1 MAETQET
8 GATISL
14 QKKVMG
20 PEIKTEEEEESAGEG
35 REPSCLPKTSVKQ
48 EPDEGPSGNWD
59 AQLRE
64 FVMMLQAHH
73 SRGETLQ
80 LPELRPRG
88 DAKAAGAPF
97 QRVTESLSGVPRELG
112 LSQIQAR
119 RVGENLKEEKTLLD
133 ATPSAQRQEGTLT
146 GDDVGAE
153 MRRWH
158 FRTLCYQDAKGPR
171 ELCRQL
177 LDLCHQWLKPERHT
191 KEQILELVTLEQFLA
206 ILPVEMQ
213 SWVRDKDPETCAQ
226 AVTLA
231 EDFLLCHR
239 DSKGCG
245 QQITGMCE
253 DELVNNPTHT
263 NQISAGTEEMQVF
276 VETKQEGDE
285 NAAVLGDGRLRVKGE
300 EKQLLQSPKKMEQP
314 RIFLRRAKGN
324 DCLFKGEP
332 NANKQKTKR
341 QKEDDKGKGED
352 SHGVCGSASGSA
364 IHQDENRQYEKCG
377 ENVGENRHLT
387 LDESSHAQEKPYKCW
402 HCGQFFT
409 SSSDLLSHERDHVG
423 EKLYKCSQCGK
434 SDRIHKGQKP
444 HKCSHCGNTFSG
456 IAKEEIYGK
465 KIHVCMIC
473 LEEYTELSGLLQH
486 QGTHRGEKP
495 YKCSKCAEYFGTR
508 TALRVHRKIHRVDD
522 QLQREKER
530 EKTLLRSPEKMKQLA
545 VFWGTDEGNDFLF
558 QGEPIE
564 NKQRAKRWKEVDE
577 GRRED
582 LLSVRESASESTIY
596 QDENM
601 LYDISGESMGENVHL
616 TLDESSQT
624 EEKPY
629 KCWQCDQIF
638 RSCSDL
644 LSHERTHVGEKPYKC
659 SQCGKSE
666 RIYKGRKP
674 HQCSHCGNT
683 FGGVAIE
690 EVYGSKNMEGY
701 MICGE
706 AYTALSGVLQP
717 QSVHKDEESY
727 KCSKR
732 AENFRTYTAPRGHRI
747 HRAGDGRLREKEEE
761 KQLLQDPEKMEH
773 PAPFLGT
780 AKGKDCLFQG
790 EPNESKQRAKR
801 WKENDEGRG
810 EDLYRVCEGASGS
823 AIQQDENMPL
833 WRLYDKSEE
842 SVGEN
847 FDLPLDESSH
857 TQEKPYKCWHCGQI
871 FSSCSVLLSH
881 ERTHVGEK
889 LYKCSQCGK
898 SDRIHMGHKPHKCS
912 HCGNTFSCNAKEEI
926 CGSRN
931 ITHI

>member
-285 NAAVLGDGRLRVKGE
+285 NAAVLAGDGRLRVKGE

-582 LLSVRESASESTIY
+582 LLSVRESAT
-596 QDENM
+596 
-601 LYDISGESMGENVHL
+601 
-616 TLDESSQT
+616 
-624 EEKPY
+624 
-629 KCWQCDQIF
+629 
-638 RSCSDL
+638 
-644 LSHERTHVGEKPYKC
+644 
-659 SQCGKSE
+659 
-666 RIYKGRKP
+666 
-674 HQCSHCGNT
+674 
-683 FGGVAIE
+683 
-690 EVYGSKNMEGY
+690 
-701 MICGE
+701 
-706 AYTALSGVLQP
+706 
-717 QSVHKDEESY
+717 
-727 KCSKR
+727 
-732 AENFRTYTAPRGHRI
+732 
-747 HRAGDGRLREKEEE
+747 GDGRLREKEEE